1 MTAALLGT
9 VPAALRGG
17 VATIGVAVLWMWLF
31 PELRDIDELR

>member
-1 MTAALLGT
+1 
-9 VPAALRGG
+9 